1 MKFIITPYLFYNK
14 FNKICFSINK
24 EWYDLFSK
32 YKSNLHVITYNNKT
46 KLNKKDF
53 IDCNG
58 IILSG
63 GGDLYTFK
71 KNRINFLRDNFEKKI
86 IDLAIKNNIPLLA
99 VCRGYQLVG
108 QKFKFKLKKIN
119 SHVNNHHF
127 IRSQDKKQKIKV
139 NSYHK
144 FAVIKLN
151 SDFEKLFSHDDG
163 SIEICQS
170 KKRGILCFM
179 FHPERFSQNQKIID
193 NLIKKWFKI
202 K

>member
-1 MKFIITPYLFYNK
+1 MKFIITPYLYYNK

-24 EWYDLFSK
+24 EWYDLFNN
-32 YKSNLHVITYNNKT
+32 YKSNLHIITYNDKT
-46 KLNKKDF
+46 NLKKKDF
-53 IDCNG
+53 KGYNG

-71 KNRINFLRDNFEKKI
+71 KNKINLLRDKFEKKI
-86 IDLAIKNNIPLLA
+86 INFAISNNIPILA

-108 QKFKFKLKKIN
+108 QKFKFKQKKIN
-119 SHVNNHHF
+119 SHRNKEHL
-127 IRSQDKKQKIKV
+127 IYSQDKKKKINV

-144 FAVIKLN
+144 IGVIKLN
-151 SDFEKLFSHDDG
+151 SDFEILFSHQDG

-170 KKRGILCFM
+170 KKKKILCFM
-179 FHPERFSQNQKIID
+179 FHPERFSKNQNIID
-193 NLIKKWFKI
+193 NLIKRWFKI